1 MLAGAACAVLVLC
14 PISTSCAQDSTA
26 SPRPWYDRLTIRGY
40 AQFRYNRLLESN
52 EKLKCST
59 CDRSIGE
66 RGGFFLRRAR
76 LVLTGQ
82 VTDRVSI
89 SIQPD
94 FSAEVGGREN
104 GVVLR
109 HYYADVFID
118 SAKTFRARIG
128 QSEVPSA
135 FEALQSSSRRAPFD
149 RADVAE
155 SGAPG
160 EQDLGVFVMW
170 TPASIKKRIR
180 DLATPALKGAGDYGA
195 IAIGLYNGQ
204 GGNRAEAN
212 DEPHAIAR
220 IAFPFQVR
228 TQYVEIDAYAYKGT
242 YTIASGQ
249 RAAGVGG
256 DDDFDDYRV
265 GGSFIVYPQPLGLQA
280 EWAAGRGPQY
290 DAPTNSILD
299 KPVKGGYALVT
310 YALST
315 HGERR
320 VAAYAR
326 AQYFQGSFKT
336 DPDARSS
343 IVHEY
348 EPGIEWAIDS
358 GIELSAAYTFSDRFY
373 RDSAAP
379 DNHQKGR
386 FLRLQAQFS
395 F

>member
-1 MLAGAACAVLVLC
+1 
-14 PISTSCAQDSTA
+14 
-26 SPRPWYDRLTIRGY
+26 LTLRGY
-40 AQFRYNRLLESN
+40 AQFRYNRLLETN
-52 EKLKCST
+52 DKLKCST

-76 LVLTGQ
+76 LVITGQ
-82 VTDRVSI
+82 VTDRVSV

-94 FSAEVGGREN
+94 FASEVGGREN

-118 SAKTFRARIG
+118 SAHAFRARIG

-135 FEALQSSSRRAPFD
+135 FEALQSSSRRAPLD

-160 EQDLGVFVMW
+160 EQDLGVFLMW
-170 TPASIKKRIR
+170 TPASIKKRFR
-180 DLATPALKGAGDYGA
+180 DLATPALKGASDYGA

-212 DEPHAIAR
+212 DSPHAIAR
-220 IAFPFQVR
+220 AAFPFQLG
-228 TQYVEIDAYAYKGT
+228 TQNLEIDAYAYKGT

-256 DDDFDDYRV
+256 EDDFGDYRV
-265 GGSFIVYPQPLGLQA
+265 GGTFVVYPQPFGLQA

-290 DAPTNSILD
+290 DAPTNAILE
-299 KPVKGGYALVT
+299 KPVRGGYALLM
-310 YALST
+310 YAVST

-326 AQYFQGSFKT
+326 AQYFNGSFKT

-348 EPGIEWAIDS
+348 EPGLEWAIDS
-358 GIELSAAYTFSDRFY
+358 GIELTAAYAISDRHY
-373 RDSAAP
+373 RDSVAP